1 MNIRTDLVTERRELH
16 TETLEGAFRET
27 VEKDGVCTEK
37 ITIQT
42 HEAAQKLGKP
52 VGQYITLSFE
62 NLQTLVCLEPLEEAI
77 VNALQTLLPEHR
89 ESVMVVGLGNRE
101 ITPDALG
108 PLTVDR
114 LLITRHIGRE
124 FSEQFGLPPL
134 QAVSSLA
141 PNVIGKTGME
151 TLEIIS
157 GVVERAH
164 PSALLV
170 LDALAARRPERLCRT
185 LQLSNTGLSPG
196 SGVQN
201 SGKEISQ
208 KTLGIPVI
216 ALGIPT
222 VVDVAS
228 LVYDLTGKED
238 APSADMM
245 VTPKD
250 IDQLMDRCAA
260 LLSGAINRFLQ
271 PELDRETL
279 RYLA

>member
-1 MNIRTDLVTERRELH
+1 MSIRTDLVTERRELH
-16 TETLEGAFRET
+16 TEKIHGAHRQTE
-27 VEKDGVCTEK
+27 EQDGICTEK
-37 ITIQT
+37 ITIET
-42 HEAAQKLGKP
+42 DEAAQNLGKP
-52 VGQYITLSFE
+52 KGVYITLSFE
-62 NLQTLVCLEPLEEAI
+62 NLQTLVCLEPLEDAI
-77 VNALQTLLPEHR
+77 VKALETLLPTKR
-89 ESVMVVGLGNRE
+89 NNVLVVGLGNRE

-108 PLTVDR
+108 PLAVDR
-114 LLITRHIGRE
+114 LLITRHISPE
-124 FSEQFGLPPL
+124 FSKQYSLPPL
-134 QAVSSLA
+134 HAVSSLT
-141 PNVIGKTGME
+141 PSVIGKTGIE
-151 TLEIIS
+151 TLEIIE
-157 GVVERAH
+157 GVVNRSH
-164 PSALLV
+164 PDAVLV

-185 LQLSNTGLSPG
+185 LQLSNTGISPG

-228 LVYDLTGKED
+228 LVFDLTGQED
-238 APSADMM
+238 VPSADMV

-250 IDQLMDRCAA
+250 IDQLIDRCAA

-279 RYLA
+279 QYLA